1 MASVCVLGFISL
13 SPTYRTSIQH
23 GVLPIRLLVR
33 HYAHS
38 AINALTASDYKTGQ
52 TLMAP
57 T

>member
-1 MASVCVLGFISL
+1 MYLAGTGISKQASI
-13 SPTYRTSIQH
+13 YH
-23 GVLPIRLLVR
+23 GVLPIGLPVR

-38 AINALTASDYKTGQ
+38 AINALTASDNKTGQ